1 MKDGM
6 RLFKT
11 EEERL
16 NELVFENR
24 NKTYGAYAIR
34 SDYSNT
40 MLKAYVITFSS
51 IALLLGSVVTYNYF
65 TKKDP
70 LIEIPPSGD
79 FENTI
84 TVDMDLREMQ
94 QKPEPVQQTATA
106 APNTSMPTVISE
118 TAATTA
124 SVDIENPQAG
134 QGDPTSRGSSPTS
147 TLSSP
152 IASTVVAEPEPYVPP
167 VVDISET
174 MPEYEGGVPG
184 LMAYL
189 RANLNYPEL
198 AKSIGREGTVHVT
211 FIVDENAMVRDA
223 RILKGIGYGCDEEAL
238 RVIGKMPKWKSAGK
252 NGNKIVR
259 VRYNLPISFKL
270 K

>member
-1 MKDGM
+1 M

-16 NELVFENR
+16 NELVFEHR

-40 MLKAYVITFSS
+40 MLKAYIITFSS
-51 IALLLGSVVTYNYF
+51 IALLLGSAMAYIYF

-70 LIEIPPSGD
+70 IIEIPLFTD
-79 FENTI
+79 NII
-84 TVDMDLREMQ
+84 TCDLNLQNLEE
-94 QKPEPVQQTATA
+94 KTEPVQQTAIA
-106 APNTSMPTVISE
+106 APNTSMPTVVTES
-118 TAATTA
+118 AVTTA
-124 SVDIENPQAG
+124 SVDPDNQQAG
-134 QGDPTSRGSSPTS
+134 LGDPNSKGSSLTS
-147 TLSSP
+147 TVSSTTP
-152 IASTVVAEPEPYVPP
+152 STVTAEPAPEPYVPP

-174 MPEYEGGVPG
+174 MPEYDGGVPG

-198 AKSIGREGTVHVT
+198 AKTIGKEGTVHVT

-252 NGNKIVR
+252 NGNKVVR